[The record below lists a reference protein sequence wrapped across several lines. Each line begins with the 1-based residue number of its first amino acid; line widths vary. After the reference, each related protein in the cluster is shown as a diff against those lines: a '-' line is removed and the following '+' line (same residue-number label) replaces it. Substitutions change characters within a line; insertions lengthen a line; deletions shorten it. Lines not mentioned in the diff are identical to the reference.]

1 MTVRRMDCL
10 QGQDVTQEAVTG
22 VTTETNIHTTALM
35 SSYAST
41 QATSNSRPATTSVA
55 VTVQPTEPTPQPTE
69 PSGASQSSGAG
80 SSTSLP
86 PPGGITGTN
95 TPHTLATTLKAGSL
109 PVGGSFSPLLLPAMV
124 LTYCLHN

>member
-1 MTVRRMDCL
+1 MTVRHMDCL

-22 VTTETNIHTTALM
+22 ITTETNIHTTALM

-41 QATSNSRPATTSVA
+41 QATSNSRPAATSVA
-55 VTVQPTEPTPQPTE
+55 VTVQPTE

-95 TPHTLATTLKAGSL
+95 TPHTLATTLKAGSP
-109 PVGGSFSPLLLPAMV
+109 PVGGCFSPLLLPAMV
-124 LTYCLHN
+124 LTCCLHN